1 MRYFR
6 CFFQFSSALDN
17 VKKQAIPYT
26 FIQVSSTITNAA
38 LTILM
43 LEFYQTD
50 LVEKRILAILISNV
64 FVALLSYLIYRKRVN
79 NKKFYFYNIK
89 QFFSI

>member
-1 MRYFR
+1 M
-6 CFFQFSSALDN
+6 S
-17 VKKQAIPYT
+17 KQAIPYT

-64 FVALLSYLIYRKRVN
+64 FCSFTFLFNL
-79 NKKFYFYNIK
+79 
-89 QFFSI
+89 